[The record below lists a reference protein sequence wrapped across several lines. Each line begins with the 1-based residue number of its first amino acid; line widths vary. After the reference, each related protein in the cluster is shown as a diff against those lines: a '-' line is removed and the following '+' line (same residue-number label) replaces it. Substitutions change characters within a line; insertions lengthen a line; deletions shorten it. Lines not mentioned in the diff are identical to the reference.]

1 MTKLPVYEAL
11 ISSEDDGIITIS
23 LVDEPAVESDFV
35 CFAKDAGKQLFALKD
50 SAERL
55 ITGCLMKAET
65 PIYRNDNGYE
75 YYIVFSKETIQTM
88 AQKML
93 ADSTFKNIDTQ
104 HNGELLPQGALTL
117 MELYVKDS
125 NKGID
130 PNFVDVPD
138 GSLMVTFKVN
148 DESIWQECANGGFL
162 NGFSLE
168 GFFETK
174 QVDFS
179 KNKQNKTKSF
189 KMRIKELLRRMLAQ
203 FGEVSMDELTLYYE
217 GDGELTVGTVVT
229 DIDGNPIA
237 DGEYKNEEMTVT
249 VMDGKVDAIEYIE
262 KEEPAKDEEPVD
274 EPAKDEEPVEEPA
287 KDEELVDVPVV
298 DDVVVDEPDT
308 VEDVVEDVFDVE
320 KELEYLRSMIEEL
333 KKRVDELVKEPIV
346 DPIEEEFSKKFRSDF
361 TDKKV
366 QRAVEIARALHSKA

>member
-35 CFAKDAGKQLFALKD
+35 CFAKDTGKQLFALKD

-55 ITGCLMKAET
+55 ITGCLMKADT

-75 YYIVFSKETIQTM
+75 YYIVFSKKVI
-88 AQKML
+88 QKMARKML
-93 ADSTFKNIDTQ
+93 CDGTFKNIDTQ

-117 MELYVKDS
+117 MEVYIKDS

-138 GSLMVTFKVN
+138 GSLMTTFKVN
-148 DESIWQECANGGFL
+148 SDDIWNKCANGDFL

-174 QVDFS
+174 QIDFS
-179 KNKQNKTKSF
+179 KNKPNKTKSF

-217 GDGELTVGTVVT
+217 GDGELEVGTVVT
-229 DIDGNPIA
+229 DIDGNPVA
-237 DGEYKNEEMTVT
+237 DGEYHNEEMTVT

-262 KEEPAKDEEPVD
+262 KEEPVE
-274 EPAKDEEPVEEPA
+274 EPAKEDEPVEEPA
-287 KDEELVDVPVV
+287 KDEELVEEPIVE
-298 DDVVVDEPDT
+298 DVVVDKPDT

-320 KELEYLRSMIEEL
+320 KELAELRSMIEVL
-333 KKRVDELVKEPIV
+333 KKRIDELVKEPIV

>member
-1 MTKLPVYEAL
+1 MTKLPIYEAL

-23 LVDEPAVESDFV
+23 LVDDPAVESDFV
-35 CFAKDAGKQLFALKD
+35 CFAKDAGKQLFSLKD
-50 SAERL
+50 SAEHL
-55 ITGCLMKAET
+55 ITGCLMKADT

-75 YYIVFSKETIQTM
+75 YYIVFSKETIKTM

-93 ADSTFKNIDTQ
+93 SDGTFKNIDTQ

-117 MELYVKDS
+117 TELYVKDS
-125 NKGID
+125 NKGIE

-138 GSLMVTFKVN
+138 GSLMTTFKIE
-148 DESIWQECANGGFL
+148 DESIWQECVDGDYL

-174 QVDFS
+174 QIDFS
-179 KNKQNKTKSF
+179 KNKPNKTKSF
-189 KMRIKELLRRMLAQ
+189 KMRIKEMLRRMLAQ
-203 FGEVSMDELTLYYE
+203 FGEVSMDELVLYYE
-217 GDGELTVGTVVT
+217 GDGELEVGTVVT
-229 DIDGNPIA
+229 DIDGNPVA
-237 DGEYKNEEMTVT
+237 DGEYHNEEMTVK

-262 KEEPAKDEEPVD
+262 KEEEPVAEEPV
-274 EPAKDEEPVEEPA
+274 AEEPTN
-287 KDEELVDVPVV
+287 EELAEQPIV
-298 DDVVVDEPDT
+298 DDVVVDKPET
-308 VEDVVEDVFDVE
+308 VEDVVEDVFDAE
-320 KELEYLRSMIEEL
+320 KEIAELRSMIEEL
-333 KKRVDELVKEPIV
+333 KKRIDELVKEPIV

>member
-1 MTKLPVYEAL
+1 MTKLPIYEAL

-55 ITGCLMKAET
+55 ITGCLMKADT

-75 YYIVFSKETIQTM
+75 YYIVFSKKTIQTM

-117 MELYVKDS
+117 MEVYIKDS
-125 NKGID
+125 AKGID
-130 PNFVDVPD
+130 PNFVDIPD
-138 GSLMVTFKVN
+138 GSLMTTFRIN
-148 DESIWQECANGGFL
+148 DESIWQECANGDYL

-174 QVDFS
+174 QIDFS
-179 KNKQNKTKSF
+179 KNKPNKTKSF

-203 FGEVSMDELTLYYE
+203 FGEVSMDELTIYYE

-229 DIDGNPIA
+229 DIDGNPVA
-237 DGEYKNEEMTVT
+237 DGEYHNEEMTVK

-262 KEEPAKDEEPVD
+262 KEEEPVAD
-274 EPAKDEEPVEEPA
+274 EPVADEQTN
-287 KDEELVDVPVV
+287 EELEVNEPETV
-298 DDVVVDEPDT
+298 DDVVVDEPET
-308 VEDVVEDVFDVE
+308 VDDVVEDVVDVE
-320 KELEYLRSMIEEL
+320 KELADLRSMIEEL

-346 DPIEEEFSKKFRSDF
+346 DPIEEEFSKKFRSDI

>member
-1 MTKLPVYEAL
+1 MTKLPIYEAL
-11 ISSEDDGIITIS
+11 ISSEDDGIITVS

-35 CFAKDAGKQLFALKD
+35 CFAKDAGKQSFALSD
-50 SAERL
+50 ASEHL

-65 PIYRNDNGYE
+65 PIYRNENGYE
-75 YYIVFSKETIQTM
+75 YYIVFSKETIKTM

-117 MELYVKDS
+117 IELYIKDS

-138 GSLMVTFKVN
+138 GSLMITFKVN
-148 DESIWQECANGGFL
+148 DESIWQECANGDFL

-168 GFFETK
+168 GFFNTK
-174 QVDFS
+174 QIDFS
-179 KNKQNKTKSF
+179 IIKPNKTKSF

-203 FGEVSMDELTLYYE
+203 FGEVSMNELTLYYE
-217 GDGELTVGTVVT
+217 GDGELEVGTVVT
-229 DIDGNPIA
+229 DIDGNPVA
-237 DGEYKNEEMTVT
+237 DGEYHNEAMTVK
-249 VMDGKVDAIEYIE
+249 VMDGKVDTIEYIE
-262 KEEPAKDEEPVD
+262 KEEEPVAD
-274 EPAKDEEPVEEPA
+274 EPVADEPTN
-287 KDEELVDVPVV
+287 EELEQEPI
-298 DDVVVDEPDT
+298 VVVDKPDT
-308 VEDVVEDVFDVE
+308 VDDIVEDVFDAE
-320 KELEYLRSMIEEL
+320 KEIAELRSMIEVL

-366 QRAVEIARALHSKA
+366 QRAVEIAKALHSKI

>member
-1 MTKLPVYEAL
+1 MTKLPIYEAL
-11 ISSEDDGIITIS
+11 ISSEDDGIVTIS

-35 CFAKDAGKQLFALKD
+35 CFAKDVGKQLFALSD
-50 SAERL
+50 TSEHL
-55 ITGCLMKAET
+55 ITGCLMKANT

-75 YYIVFSKETIQTM
+75 YYIVFSRETIKKM

-93 ADSTFKNIDTQ
+93 SDGSFKNIDTQ

-117 MELYVKDS
+117 MEVYIKDS

-130 PNFVDVPD
+130 PNFVDIPD
-138 GSLMVTFKVN
+138 GSLMTTFKIE
-148 DESIWQECANGGFL
+148 DESIWQECVEGDFL

-174 QVDFS
+174 QIDFS
-179 KNKQNKTKSF
+179 IKKPNKTKSF
-189 KMRIKELLRRMLAQ
+189 KMKIKEMLRRMLAQ

-229 DIDGNPIA
+229 DIDGNPVA
-237 DGEYKNEEMTVT
+237 DGEYHNEEMTVK

-262 KEEPAKDEEPVD
+262 KEEEPVE

-287 KDEELVDVPVV
+287 KDEELEDVPVV

-320 KELEYLRSMIEEL
+320 KELADLRSMIEEL

-366 QRAVEIARALHSKA
+366 QRAVEIAKALHSKI

>member
-75 YYIVFSKETIQTM
+75 YYIVFSKETIKTM

-93 ADSTFKNIDTQ
+93 SDGTFKNIDTQ

-117 MELYVKDS
+117 TELYIKDS
-125 NKGID
+125 NKGIN
-130 PNFVDVPD
+130 PNFVDIPD
-138 GSLMVTFKVN
+138 GSLMSTFKVN
-148 DESIWQECANGGFL
+148 SDDIWNECLNGDFL

-179 KNKQNKTKSF
+179 KNKPNKTKSF

-229 DIDGNPIA
+229 DIDGNPVA
-237 DGEYKNEEMTVT
+237 DGEYHNSEMTVT

-262 KEEPAKDEEPVD
+262 KEEEPVEEPAKDEEPVD
-274 EPAKDEEPVEEPA
+274 EPA

-320 KELEYLRSMIEEL
+320 KELADLRSMIEEL

-346 DPIEEEFSKKFRSDF
+346 DPIEEEFSKKFRSDI

>member
-11 ISSEDDGIITIS
+11 ISSEDDGIVTIS

-55 ITGCLMKAET
+55 ITGCLMKADT
-65 PIYRNDNGYE
+65 PIYRNDGGYE

-148 DESIWQECANGGFL
+148 DESIWQECANGDFL

-203 FGEVSMDELTLYYE
+203 FGEVAMNELTLYYE

-229 DIDGNPIA
+229 DIDGNPVA
-237 DGEYKNEEMTVT
+237 DGEYHNEEMTVK

-262 KEEPAKDEEPVD
+262 K
-274 EPAKDEEPVEEPA
+274 EEPVEEPA

-320 KELEYLRSMIEEL
+320 KELAELRSMIEVL
-333 KKRVDELVKEPIV
+333 KKRIDELVKEPIV
-346 DPIEEEFSKKFRSDF
+346 DPIEEEFSKSFRSDF

>member
-1 MTKLPVYEAL
+1 MTKLPIYEAL
-11 ISSEDDGIITIS
+11 ISSEDDGIITVS
-23 LVDEPAVESDFV
+23 LVDDPAVESDFV
-35 CFAKDAGKQLFALKD
+35 SFARDSAQQRQLFSLSD
-50 SAERL
+50 TSEHL
-55 ITGCLMKAET
+55 ITGCLMKADT
-65 PIYRNDNGYE
+65 PIYRNDNGFE
-75 YYIVFSKETIQTM
+75 YYIVFSKETIKTM

-93 ADSTFKNIDTQ
+93 SDGTFKNIDTQ

-117 MELYVKDS
+117 TELYVKDS

-138 GSLMVTFKVN
+138 GSLMITFKVN
-148 DESIWQECANGGFL
+148 DESIWQECVNGDFL

-168 GFFETK
+168 GFFDTK

-179 KNKQNKTKSF
+179 KNKPNKTKSF

-217 GDGELTVGTVVT
+217 GDGELEVGTVVT

-237 DGEYKNEEMTVT
+237 DGKYNNAEITVT

-262 KEEPAKDEEPVD
+262 KEEEPVAEEPVAD
-274 EPAKDEEPVEEPA
+274 EQTN
-287 KDEELVDVPVV
+287 EELEIEPVV
-298 DDVVVDEPDT
+298 DKPDT
-308 VEDVVEDVFDVE
+308 VEDVVEDVFDAE
-320 KELEYLRSMIEEL
+320 KEIEELRYMIEEL
-333 KKRVDELVKEPIV
+333 KKRIDELVKEPIV

>member
-1 MTKLPVYEAL
+1 MIKTQIMTKLPIYEAL
-11 ISSEDDGIITIS
+11 ISSEDDGIVTIS

-55 ITGCLMKAET
+55 ITGCLMKADT

-75 YYIVFSKETIQTM
+75 YYIVFSKKTIQTM

-117 MELYVKDS
+117 MEVYIKDS

-130 PNFVDVPD
+130 PNFVDIPD
-138 GSLMVTFKVN
+138 GSLMTTFRIN
-148 DESIWQECANGGFL
+148 DESIWQECVGGDYL

-174 QVDFS
+174 QIDFS

-189 KMRIKELLRRMLAQ
+189 KMRIKEMLRRMLAQ

-217 GDGELTVGTVVT
+217 GDGELAVGTVVT
-229 DIDGNPIA
+229 DIDGNPVA
-237 DGEYKNEEMTVT
+237 DGEYHNEEMTVT

-262 KEEPAKDEEPVD
+262 KEEPVGSDEPVAD
-274 EPAKDEEPVEEPA
+274 EQTN
-287 KDEELVDVPVV
+287 EELEVNEPETV
-298 DDVVVDEPDT
+298 DDVVVDEPET
-308 VEDVVEDVFDVE
+308 VDDVVEDVVDVE
-320 KELEYLRSMIEEL
+320 KELADLRSMIEEL
-333 KKRVDELVKEPIV
+333 KKRVGELVAEPV
-346 DPIEEEFSKKFRSDF
+346 AKPIEEEFSKRFRSDI

-366 QRAVEIARALHSKA
+366 QRAVEIAKALHSKI

>member
-65 PIYRNDNGYE
+65 PIYRNDNGFQ
-75 YYIVFSKETIQTM
+75 YYIVFSKKTIQTM

-117 MELYVKDS
+117 MEVYIKDS

-130 PNFVDVPD
+130 PNFVDIPD
-138 GSLMVTFKVN
+138 GSLMTTFKVN
-148 DESIWQECANGGFL
+148 SDDIWNECANGDFL

-179 KNKQNKTKSF
+179 KNKPNKNKSF

-203 FGEVSMDELTLYYE
+203 FGEVSMDELVLYYE
-217 GDGELTVGTVVT
+217 GDGELEVGTVVT
-229 DIDGNPIA
+229 DIDGNPVA
-237 DGEYKNEEMTVT
+237 DGEYHNSEMTVK

-262 KEEPAKDEEPVD
+262 KEEEPVAEEPVAD
-274 EPAKDEEPVEEPA
+274 EQTNEQ
-287 KDEELVDVPVV
+287 LVDEPVV
-298 DDVVVDEPDT
+298 DKPVGSDVVVVDEPDT

-320 KELEYLRSMIEEL
+320 KELKELRYMIEEL
-333 KKRVDELVKEPIV
+333 KKRIDGLVKEPIV
-346 DPIEEEFSKKFRSDF
+346 DPIEEEFSKKFRSDI

-366 QRAVEIARALHSKA
+366 QRAVEIAKALHSKI

>member
-35 CFAKDAGKQLFALKD
+35 CFAKDAGKQSFALKD
-50 SAERL
+50 SAEHL

-65 PIYRNDNGYE
+65 PIYRNDNGFQ
-75 YYIVFSKETIQTM
+75 YYIVFSKKTIQTM

-117 MELYVKDS
+117 MEVYIKDS

-130 PNFVDVPD
+130 PNFVDIPD
-138 GSLMVTFKVN
+138 GSLMTTFKVN
-148 DESIWQECANGGFL
+148 DESVWQECVNGDFL

-168 GFFETK
+168 GFFNTK

-229 DIDGNPIA
+229 DIDGNPVA
-237 DGEYKNEEMTVT
+237 DGEYHNEEMTVT
-249 VMDGKVDAIEYIE
+249 VMDGKVDAIEYLE
-262 KEEPAKDEEPVD
+262 KEKPVD

-287 KDEELVDVPVV
+287 KDEELVDEPIVE
-298 DDVVVDEPDT
+298 DVVVDKPDT

-320 KELEYLRSMIEEL
+320 KELAELRSMIEEL
-333 KKRVDELVKEPIV
+333 KKRIDELVKEPIV
-346 DPIEEEFSKKFRSDF
+346 DPIEEEFSKKFRSDI

-366 QRAVEIARALHSKA
+366 QRAVEIAKALHSKI

>member
-35 CFAKDAGKQLFALKD
+35 CFAKDTGKQLFALKD

-75 YYIVFSKETIQTM
+75 YYIVFSKKVIQKM

-93 ADSTFKNIDTQ
+93 SDGTFKNIDTQ

-117 MELYVKDS
+117 MELYIKDS
-125 NKGID
+125 NKGIN
-130 PNFVDVPD
+130 PNFVDIPD
-138 GSLMVTFKVN
+138 GSLMSTFKVN
-148 DESIWQECANGGFL
+148 SDDIWNECLNGDFL

-174 QVDFS
+174 QIDFS
-179 KNKQNKTKSF
+179 KNKPNKTKSF

-203 FGEVSMDELTLYYE
+203 FGEVSMNELTLYYE

-229 DIDGNPIA
+229 DMDGNPVA
-237 DGEYKNEEMTVT
+237 DGEYHNEEMTVT
-249 VMDGKVDAIEYIE
+249 VMDGKIDAIEYIE
-262 KEEPAKDEEPVD
+262 KEEEPVAEEPVAD
-274 EPAKDEEPVEEPA
+274 EQTNEELVEEPV
-287 KDEELVDVPVV
+287 VDKPVGSDV
-298 DDVVVDEPDT
+298 VVVDEPDT
-308 VEDVVEDVFDVE
+308 VEDVVEDVFDAE
-320 KELEYLRSMIEEL
+320 KEIAELRYMIEEL
-333 KKRVDELVKEPIV
+333 KKRIDELVKEPIV

>member
-11 ISSEDDGIITIS
+11 ISSEDDGIVTIS

-55 ITGCLMKAET
+55 ITGCLMKADT

-75 YYIVFSKETIQTM
+75 YYIVFSKKTIQTM

-117 MELYVKDS
+117 MEVYVKDS

-148 DESIWQECANGGFL
+148 DESIWQECANGDYL

-179 KNKQNKTKSF
+179 KNKPNKTKSF

-203 FGEVSMDELTLYYE
+203 FGEVAMNELTLYYE

-237 DGEYKNEEMTVT
+237 DGEYNNEEMTVT

-262 KEEPAKDEEPVD
+262 KEEEPVE

-287 KDEELVDVPVV
+287 KDEELVDVPIV

-320 KELEYLRSMIEEL
+320 KELADLRSMIEEL

-366 QRAVEIARALHSKA
+366 QRAVEIAKALHSKI

>member
-1 MTKLPVYEAL
+1 MTKLPIYEAL

-65 PIYRNDNGYE
+65 PIYRNDNGFQ
-75 YYIVFSKETIQTM
+75 YYIVFSKEVI
-88 AQKML
+88 QKMARKML
-93 ADSTFKNIDTQ
+93 CDGTFKNIDTQ

-117 MELYVKDS
+117 TELYIKDS

-148 DESIWQECANGGFL
+148 DESIWQECANGDFL

-179 KNKQNKTKSF
+179 KNKPNKTKSF

-217 GDGELTVGTVVT
+217 GDGELEVGTVVT
-229 DIDGNPIA
+229 DIDGNPVA
-237 DGEYKNEEMTVT
+237 DGEYHNEAMTVK
-249 VMDGKVDAIEYIE
+249 VMDGKVDAIEYLE
-262 KEEPAKDEEPVD
+262 KEEEPVD
-274 EPAKDEEPVEEPA
+274 EPAKDEELEDEPI
-287 KDEELVDVPVV
+287 V
-298 DDVVVDEPDT
+298 DDVVVDKPDT

-320 KELEYLRSMIEEL
+320 KELADLRSMIEEL

>member
-11 ISSEDDGIITIS
+11 ISSEDDGIVTIS

-55 ITGCLMKAET
+55 ITGCLMKADT

-75 YYIVFSKETIQTM
+75 FYIVFSKKTIQTM

-117 MELYVKDS
+117 MEVYIKDS

-130 PNFVDVPD
+130 PNFVDIPD
-138 GSLMVTFKVN
+138 GSLMTTFRIN
-148 DESIWQECANGGFL
+148 DESIWQECANGDYL

-168 GFFETK
+168 GFFDTK
-174 QVDFS
+174 QIDFS
-179 KNKQNKTKSF
+179 IIKPNKTKSF
-189 KMRIKELLRRMLAQ
+189 KMRIKEMLRRMLAQ
-203 FGEVSMDELTLYYE
+203 FGEMSMDELTLYYE

-229 DIDGNPIA
+229 DIDGNPVA
-237 DGEYKNEEMTVT
+237 DGEYHNEEMTVK

-262 KEEPAKDEEPVD
+262 KEEPVEEPAKEEEPVD
-274 EPAKDEEPVEEPA
+274 EPAKDEKLEE
-287 KDEELVDVPVV
+287 KPVV
-298 DDVVVDEPDT
+298 DDVVVDKPDT
-308 VEDVVEDVFDVE
+308 VEDVVEDVFDAE
-320 KELEYLRSMIEEL
+320 KEIAELRSMIEEL
-333 KKRVDELVKEPIV
+333 KKRIDELVKEPIV
-346 DPIEEEFSKKFRSDF
+346 DPIEEEFSKSFRSDI

-366 QRAVEIARALHSKA
+366 QRAVEIAKALHSKI

>member
-35 CFAKDAGKQLFALKD
+35 CFSKDAGKQSFAVSD
-50 SAERL
+50 SSEHI

-75 YYIVFSKETIQTM
+75 YYIVFSKETIKTM
-88 AQKML
+88 SRKML
-93 ADSTFKNIDTQ
+93 SDGTFKNIDKQ

-117 MELYVKDS
+117 MEVYIKDS

-130 PNFVDVPD
+130 PNFVDIPD
-138 GSLMVTFKVN
+138 GSLMTTFKIE
-148 DESIWQECANGGFL
+148 DESIWQECLNGDFL

-168 GFFETK
+168 GFFNTK

-179 KNKQNKTKSF
+179 KNKPNKTKSF

-203 FGEVSMDELTLYYE
+203 FGEVSMNELTLYYE
-217 GDGELTVGTVVT
+217 GDGELEVGTVVT
-229 DIDGNPIA
+229 DIDGNPVA
-237 DGEYKNEEMTVT
+237 DGEYHNEEMTVT

-262 KEEPAKDEEPVD
+262 KEEEPVAEEPVAD
-274 EPAKDEEPVEEPA
+274 EQTN
-287 KDEELVDVPVV
+287 EELEIEPVV

-308 VEDVVEDVFDVE
+308 VEDVVEDVFDAE
-320 KELEYLRSMIEEL
+320 KEIAELRYMIEEL
-333 KKRVDELVKEPIV
+333 KKRIDELVKEPIV

-366 QRAVEIARALHSKA
+366 QRAVEIAKALHSKI

>member
-1 MTKLPVYEAL
+1 MTKLPIYEAL

-35 CFAKDAGKQLFALKD
+35 CFAKDAGKQVFTLSD
-50 SAERL
+50 SAEHL
-55 ITGCLMKAET
+55 ITGCLMKADT

-75 YYIVFSKETIQTM
+75 YYIVFSKETIKTM

-117 MELYVKDS
+117 MEVYIKDS

-130 PNFVDVPD
+130 PNFVDIPD
-138 GSLMVTFKVN
+138 GSLMTTFRIN
-148 DESIWQECANGGFL
+148 DESIWQECVGGDFL

-168 GFFETK
+168 GFFNTK
-174 QVDFS
+174 QIDFS
-179 KNKQNKTKSF
+179 IIKKNKTKSF

-203 FGEVSMDELTLYYE
+203 FGEMSMDELTLYYE

-229 DIDGNPIA
+229 DIDGNPVV
-237 DGEYKNEEMTVT
+237 DGEYHNAEMTVK
-249 VMDGKVDAIEYIE
+249 VMDGKVDTIEYIE
-262 KEEPAKDEEPVD
+262 KEE
-274 EPAKDEEPVEEPA
+274 EPVEEPA
-287 KDEELVDVPVV
+287 QDEELEENDEQVDEVV
-298 DDVVVDEPDT
+298 EDVVVDEPET
-308 VEDVVEDVFDVE
+308 VEEVVEDVVDIE
-320 KELEYLRSMIEEL
+320 KELADLRSMIEEL
-333 KKRVDELVKEPIV
+333 KKRVEELVAEPV
-346 DPIEEEFSKKFRSDF
+346 AQPIEEEFSKSFRSDIA
-361 TDKKV
+361 DKKV

>member
-35 CFAKDAGKQLFALKD
+35 CFAKDTGKQVFTLSD
-50 SAERL
+50 TSEHL

-65 PIYRNDNGYE
+65 PIYRNDNGFQ
-75 YYIVFSKETIQTM
+75 YYIVFSRETIKTM

-117 MELYVKDS
+117 MEVYIKDS

-130 PNFVDVPD
+130 PNFVDIPD
-138 GSLMVTFKVN
+138 GSLMTTFKVN
-148 DESIWQECANGGFL
+148 SDDIWNECLNGDFL

-168 GFFETK
+168 GFFNTK

-179 KNKQNKTKSF
+179 INKPNKTKSF

-217 GDGELTVGTVVT
+217 GDGELEVGTVVT
-229 DIDGNPIA
+229 DIDGNPVA
-237 DGEYKNEEMTVT
+237 DGEYHNAEMTVK

-262 KEEPAKDEEPVD
+262 KEEEPVAEEPVAD
-274 EPAKDEEPVEEPA
+274 EQTNEELVEEPI
-287 KDEELVDVPVV
+287 VDKPVGS
-298 DDVVVDEPDT
+298 DVVVDKPDT
-308 VEDVVEDVFDVE
+308 VEDVVEDVFDAE
-320 KELEYLRSMIEEL
+320 KEIAELRYMIEEL
-333 KKRVDELVKEPIV
+333 KKRIDELVKEPIV
-346 DPIEEEFSKKFRSDF
+346 DPIEEEFSKKFRSDI

-366 QRAVEIARALHSKA
+366 QRAVEIAKALHSKI

>member
-11 ISSEDDGIITIS
+11 ISSEDDGIVTIS

-55 ITGCLMKAET
+55 ITGCLMKADT

-75 YYIVFSKETIQTM
+75 YYIVFSKKTIQTM

-117 MELYVKDS
+117 MEVYIKDS

-130 PNFVDVPD
+130 PNFVDIPD
-138 GSLMVTFKVN
+138 GSLMTTFRIN
-148 DESIWQECANGGFL
+148 DESIWQECVEGDYL

-174 QVDFS
+174 QIDFS
-179 KNKQNKTKSF
+179 KNKPNKIKSF

-203 FGEVSMDELTLYYE
+203 FGEVSMDELVLYYE
-217 GDGELTVGTVVT
+217 GDGELAVGTVVT
-229 DIDGNPIA
+229 DIDGNPVA
-237 DGEYKNEEMTVT
+237 DGEYHNEEMTVT
-249 VMDGKVDAIEYIE
+249 IMDGKVDAIEYIE
-262 KEEPAKDEEPVD
+262 KEEP
-274 EPAKDEEPVEEPA
+274 VEEPA
-287 KDEELVDVPVV
+287 QDEELEEEPVV
-298 DDVVVDEPDT
+298 EDVVVDEPET
-308 VEDVVEDVFDVE
+308 VDDVVEDVVDVE
-320 KELEYLRSMIEEL
+320 KELADLRSMIEEL
-333 KKRVDELVKEPIV
+333 KKRVGELVAEPV
-346 DPIEEEFSKKFRSDF
+346 AKPIEEEFSKSFRSDI

-366 QRAVEIARALHSKA
+366 QRAVEIAKALHSKI

>member
-35 CFAKDAGKQLFALKD
+35 CFSKDAGKQLFAMKD
-50 SAERL
+50 TSEHL

-65 PIYRNDNGYE
+65 PIYRNDGGYE
-75 YYIVFSKETIQTM
+75 YYIVFSKKTIQTM
-88 AQKML
+88 SEKML

-117 MELYVKDS
+117 TELYVKDS

-138 GSLMVTFKVN
+138 GSLMITFKVN
-148 DESIWQECANGGFL
+148 DESIWQECANGDFL

-174 QVDFS
+174 QIDFS
-179 KNKQNKTKSF
+179 KNKPNKTKSF

-217 GDGELTVGTVVT
+217 GDGELAVGIDVT
-229 DIDGNPIA
+229 DIDGNPVA
-237 DGEYKNEEMTVT
+237 DGEYHNEEMTVK

-262 KEEPAKDEEPVD
+262 KENEPVADEPVADEQTNEELVEEPV
-274 EPAKDEEPVEEPA
+274 
-287 KDEELVDVPVV
+287 VDKPVV
-298 DDVVVDEPDT
+298 EDVVVDKPDT
-308 VEDVVEDVFDVE
+308 VEDVVEDVFDAE
-320 KELEYLRSMIEEL
+320 KEIAELRYMIEEL
-333 KKRVDELVKEPIV
+333 KKRIDELVKEPIV
-346 DPIEEEFSKKFRSDF
+346 DPIEEEFSKKFRSDI

-366 QRAVEIARALHSKA
+366 QRAVEIAKALHSKI